1 MALPIIG
8 DDTPDL
14 NGFTLMQAELNYLR
28 QQNANFH
35 ALLALLVPGE
45 KDRIE
50 IAESFLTEMDPRKTL
65 FMDREENEDG
75 VPFIYLWTALVEPE
89 VEPEWEKDSTDLD

>member
-28 QQNANFH
+28 QQNSN
-35 ALLALLVPGE
+35 LTSLLVMLVP
-45 KDRIE
+45 DREHKIE
-50 IAESFLTEMDPRKTL
+50 ISEEDLINLDPRKAL
-65 FMDREENEDG
+65 NVDRVEGEFGSIIEVWTSIEEDDA
-75 VPFIYLWTALVEPE
+75 P
-89 VEPEWEKDSTDLD
+89 TD